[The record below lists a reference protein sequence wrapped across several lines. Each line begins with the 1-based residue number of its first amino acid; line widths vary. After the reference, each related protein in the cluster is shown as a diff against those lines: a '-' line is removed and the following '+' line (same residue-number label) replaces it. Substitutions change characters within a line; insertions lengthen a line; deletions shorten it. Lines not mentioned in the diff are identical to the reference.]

1 MSEDCLLVTKFI
13 ISLGLFILKLV
24 CLFIIMLNS
33 KKKEPSMET
42 RYSVLNNSYDWNLTD
57 WNLSDWN
64 YTESKCTE
72 EQLGNFLENGVYVTF
87 NFKMKKINRYSKGLL
102 SLAFIGAF
110 FSLCLFASMQF
121 AYIDREEKVGLYLCS
136 LYNVIIF
143 ILDLI
148 FFILLSVYY
157 YKGKYGDFLDFREC
171 DFIDIDSFN
180 DNYGYI
186 SKVFKHCKIIF
197 PSYIISLV
205 SDILT
210 VIFLVMMMIKYDK

>member
-1 MSEDCLLVTKFI
+1 MPFHNNAEF
-13 ISLGLFILKLV
+13 
-24 CLFIIMLNS
+24 
-33 KKKEPSMET
+33 KKKEPPIET
-42 RYSVLNNSYDWNLTD
+42 RYSVLNNSFDWNLTD

-64 YTESKCTE
+64 FTESKCTE
-72 EQLGNFLENGVYVTF
+72 EQLGNFLENGVYATF
-87 NFKMKKINRYSKGLL
+87 NFKMKEINRYSKGLL

-110 FSLCLFASMQF
+110 FSLSLFGVMRADYAFKEVKEMF
-121 AYIDREEKVGLYLCS
+121 YLFS
-136 LYNVIIF
+136 LFNVIIF

-180 DNYGYI
+180 DNYEYI
-186 SKVFKHCKIIF
+186 SKVFQHCKIIF
-197 PSYIISLV
+197 PSYIIALV

-210 VIFLVMMMIKYDK
+210 IILLVMIMINEDK

>member
-1 MSEDCLLVTKFI
+1 MPFHNNAEF
-13 ISLGLFILKLV
+13 
-24 CLFIIMLNS
+24 
-33 KKKEPSMET
+33 KKKEPPIET
-42 RYSVLNNSYDWNLTD
+42 RYSVLNNSFD

-64 YTESKCTE
+64 FTESKCTE
-72 EQLGNFLENGVYVTF
+72 EQLGNFLENGVYATF
-87 NFKMKKINRYSKGLL
+87 NFKMKEINRYSKGLL

-110 FSLCLFASMQF
+110 FSLSLFGVMRADLF
-121 AYIDREEKVGLYLCS
+121 S
-136 LYNVIIF
+136 LFNVIIF

-180 DNYGYI
+180 DNYEYI
-186 SKVFKHCKIIF
+186 SKVFQHCKIIF
-197 PSYIISLV
+197 PSYIIALV

-210 VIFLVMMMIKYDK
+210 IILLVMIMINEDK

>member
-1 MSEDCLLVTKFI
+1 MSNDLDNCLVVTIFI
-13 ISLGLFILKLV
+13 ISLGLLILKLV

-33 KKKEPSMET
+33 KKKEPPIET
-42 RYSVLNNSYDWNLTD
+42 RYSVLNNSFDWNLTD

-64 YTESKCTE
+64 FTESKCTE
-72 EQLGNFLENGVYVTF
+72 EQLGNFLENGVYATF

-180 DNYGYI
+180 DNYEYI
-186 SKVFKHCKIIF
+186 SKVFQHCKIIF
-197 PSYIISLV
+197 PSYIIALV
-205 SDILT
+205 SDILK
-210 VIFLVMMMIKYDK
+210 IFLLVMIMIN